1 MPWAVCVT
9 QPNRESV
16 ALRHATRQGFE
27 CWLPRLSHSEVL
39 FPRYVFVQIVSAWR
53 NLLSTIGITDV
64 LRNGDAPSFVRTDEM
79 TRLMAREHNGVILLP
94 RDRFLPG
101 ELVHVNRGPLA
112 GFDVIYQGMA
122 RRDRCRVLHDMLGC
136 KTEIEI
142 AENVL
147 SSI

>member
-53 NLLSTIGITDV
+53 NLLST
-64 LRNGDAPSFVRTDEM
+64 
-79 TRLMAREHNGVILLP
+79 AREHNGVILLP